1 MFSQTRFILGL
12 VVLSLSV
19 AACSAPPSA
28 TPPSD
33 SSTANPASENC
44 AKQGGTVSIQKRG
57 DGGEYGVCMFADNMQ
72 CEEWA
77 MLNGD
82 CPVGG
87 IKVTGY
93 VTPAAQYCAITGGTY
108 AVTDNSN
115 TPNETGTCTFKAGTM
130 CDAAAY
136 YNGTC
141 TATESTR
148 ADVIM
153 TLERTACHGTC
164 PVYKLTITGDGTVV
178 YEGRDFVEV
187 KGQQTS
193 SISTAQVQ
201 DLLAAFEQANFL
213 TLTDYTEQKVTDLPS
228 AITSITRGGQTKTV
242 NHYYGD
248 DSAPQ
253 QLTDLE
259 SKIDEITNSKQWTGK

>member
-1 MFSQTRFILGL
+1 
-12 VVLSLSV
+12 VHCVK
-19 AACSAPPSA
+19 
-28 TPPSD
+28 
-33 SSTANPASENC
+33 N
-44 AKQGGTVSIQKRG
+44 GGTVSIQKRG
-57 DGGEYGVCMFADNMQ
+57 DGGEYGICMFTDNMQ

-77 MLNGD
+77 MMNGD

-108 AVTDNSN
+108 AVTGNSN
-115 TPNETGTCTFKAGTM
+115 TPNETGTCTFKTGAT

-141 TATESTR
+141 TAASGAPAAPEAATPDPIVTPATEGTL
-148 ADVIM
+148 ATVIIS
-153 TLERTACHGTC
+153 LERTPCFGTC
-164 PVYKLTITGDGTVV
+164 PVYKLTITGDGIVV
-178 YEGRDFVEV
+178 YEGRDFVAV

-201 DLLAAFEQANFL
+201 DLVNAFEQANFL
-213 TLTDYTEQKVTDLPS
+213 TLTDYTEQTVTDLPS
-228 AITSITRGGQTKTV
+228 AITSMTIGGQTKTV

-253 QLTDLE
+253 QLPDLE
-259 SKIDEITNSKQWTGK
+259 AKIDEITNSKQWTGQ